1 MKNRSLNKFQLLMV
15 LMLLLGI
22 SIGMSYA
29 ASPANSNYQQWKSEQ
44 QNQDRQL
51 KTQDQQ
57 RPAASALQNHYLSK
71 PVLSQSTSTLS
82 SSENSKSASSA
93 SANSLKIRLNSASAE
108 QFQQLNGIG
117 QKKAEAIVD
126 YRSKNGKFKSIEQIQ
141 EVKGIGPAI
150 FAKNKERLAL

>member
-29 ASPANSNYQQWKSEQ
+29 ASPVNSNYQQWKSE
-44 QNQDRQL
+44 QL

-71 PVLSQSTSTLS
+71 PALSQSTSTS
-82 SSENSKSASSA
+82 SSSANSKSVSSA
-93 SANSLKIRLNSASAE
+93 SANSQKIRLNSASAE
-108 QFQQLNGIG
+108 QFQQLSGIG